1 MEMEPRSA
9 EGNRFQIP
17 SEWTGVEMPFP
28 RELSVID
35 LFRAHAKTKPEA
47 LAIKDDGRLLTY
59 AELDVRSN
67 CVANQLVQRGLQFE
81 DPVAVFLP
89 ASCEFLVAIFGVLK
103 AGGSYL
109 PLDVDTPAKR
119 LEFLLVDSGSRF
131 LLTNAACVECLR
143 NWPGIKLDLA
153 QVICTSNT
161 ETKKNPDVPSDAN
174 RRAYITYTSGSTGQP
189 KGVEIEHHSLTNFV
203 SFYHQRLN
211 LSVRDRASMLAE
223 VAFDGSVADIWPT
236 LCAGGSLTIPPK
248 GLLLNPDGLINWL
261 AVEEVTLTFVPTG
274 LAEILFTRTW
284 PKRMKLQFLVAGGD
298 RLRVRPPADLPFAVL
313 NGYGPTE
320 NTVFSTWSVVTPEDG
335 ERKAPPIGRPLG
347 NVKTYVLDE
356 HKRPVP
362 IGVPGELYL
371 GGEQVAR
378 GYLGRPELT
387 VERFPLLP
395 FVEQSAARVY
405 RTGDWVRWL
414 PEGELDFLGR
424 KDDQI
429 QIRGRRVELGEIE
442 ATLYSNPLVQQVC
455 CVPLLDEG
463 MPSGTVAHIV
473 LRKPGADPSDE
484 LRSYLRARLPDYMM
498 PSEFVVHEHLPLTP
512 QGKFDRTKLMAL
524 LLVGMEQP
532 QTIGG
537 EDKLDEA
544 LARLWHSLLPVAKS
558 SERDAT
564 FAALGG
570 DSLLAVKLIL
580 GVEEIIGQRIELST
594 FLLEPTLGGLCRAVR
609 RRVNESTFQP
619 VLALRKEGAR
629 PPLFCLY
636 DLFGDVNSYFDLVE
650 ALGNDQPVFGI
661 RSPALKDLARLPDS
675 IENAAAEGLRW
686 IRQVQPDGTPAL
698 IGYSWAG
705 LLAFEMARQ
714 LAHAEGI
721 SCFTALIG
729 TGAPMLPTTLV
740 SRFWHLTAT
749 FPQWT
754 WKLLTHRDHRRRRL
768 SRWLD
773 MAINTKNALSGVS
786 GARLPVPE
794 PEWGT
799 PISRHLFT
807 LARKY
812 KPAPIHPV
820 QVEFFRERG
829 DRDFFSSTYHPLQPW
844 NTIWLPDGGW
854 SRWSLLAPRI
864 YWLDGK
870 HTSILKPPAV
880 TGLAKELHKAMDQHF
895 KSFSFGSAC

>member
-1 MEMEPRSA
+1 
-9 EGNRFQIP
+9 
-17 SEWTGVEMPFP
+17 
-28 RELSVID
+28 
-35 LFRAHAKTKPEA
+35 LFRVHAKATPEA
-47 LAIKDDGRLLTY
+47 AALKDGGRLLTY

-67 CVANQLVQRGLQFE
+67 CVANELIQRGLQLE
-81 DPVAVFLP
+81 DSVAVFLP

-103 AGGSYL
+103 AGGSYF
-109 PLDVDTPAKR
+109 PLDVDTPPKR

-131 LLTNAACVECLR
+131 LLTDAASVECCR

-153 QVICTSNT
+153 QIICTSHT
-161 ETKKNPDVPSDAN
+161 GAKKNPDVPSNPN

-211 LSVRDRASMLAE
+211 LSCRDRASMLSQ

-236 LCAGGSLTIPPK
+236 LCAGGSVIIPPK
-248 GLLLNPDGLINWL
+248 GLLLNPDGLIRWL
-261 AVEEVTLTFVPTG
+261 AAEEVTLTFVPTG
-274 LAEILFTRTW
+274 VAEILFTRPW
-284 PKRMKLQFLVAGGD
+284 PKQMKLQFLATGGD
-298 RLRVRPPADLPFAVL
+298 RLRVRPPADLSFTVF

-335 ERKAPPIGRPLG
+335 KGKAPPIGRPLG
-347 NVKTYVLDE
+347 NVKAYVLDE
-356 HKRPVP
+356 HKNPVP

-387 VERFPLLP
+387 AGRFPLLS
-395 FVEQSAARVY
+395 FVEQSSARVY

-442 ATLYSNPLVQQVC
+442 ATLYSNARVQQVC

-473 LRKPGADPSDE
+473 LRNPGADPSDE
-484 LRSYLRARLPDYMM
+484 LRSYLRARLPDYMV
-498 PSEFVVHEHLPLTP
+498 PSEFVIHERLPLTP
-512 QGKFDRTKLMAL
+512 HGKFDRTKLMAL
-524 LLVGMEQP
+524 RLVETDQP
-532 QTIGG
+532 QTISGKDG
-537 EDKLDEA
+537 LEEA

-558 SERDAT
+558 SQRDAT

-570 DSLLAVKLIL
+570 DSLLGVKLML
-580 GVEEIIGQRIELST
+580 GVEEIIGQQMELST
-594 FLLEPTLGGLCRAVR
+594 FLLEPTLPGLCRAVR
-609 RRVNESTFQP
+609 TRINQTTFQP

-636 DLFGDVNSYFDLVE
+636 TAAGDVNEYFDLAE

-661 RSPALKDLARLPDS
+661 RSPALEDLARLPDS
-675 IENAAAEGLRW
+675 IENAAVEALRW
-686 IRQVQPDGTPAL
+686 IRQIQPDGTPAL

-714 LAHAEGI
+714 LADAEGI

-729 TGAPMLPTTLV
+729 TCAPVLPSTLV
-740 SRFWHLTAT
+740 FRFWHFTTA
-749 FPQWT
+749 FPQWM
-754 WKLLTHRDHRRRRL
+754 WKLMTHQGHRRRRL

-773 MAINTKNALSGVS
+773 MAIHAKNALSG
-786 GARLPVPE
+786 APLPL
-794 PEWGT
+794 PEWASS
-799 PISRHLFT
+799 PISRHLYI
-807 LARKY
+807 ADKY
-812 KPAPIHPV
+812 HPAPIHPI

-829 DRDFFSSTYHPLQPW
+829 ALYSRNYHPLRPGD
-844 NTIWLPDGGW
+844 TSWLPDGGW
-854 SRWSLLAPRI
+854 SHWSLLPPRI
-864 YWLDGK
+864 HWVDGD
-870 HTSILKPPAV
+870 HISILKPPNV
-880 TGLAKELHKAMDQHF
+880 TQMAKELRKAMDQHF
-895 KSFSFGSAC
+895 EASPLVAHVK

>member
-1 MEMEPRSA
+1 MEIEPRSV
-9 EGNRFQIP
+9 EGNRLQIP

-35 LFRAHAKTKPEA
+35 LFRAHVKTRPEA
-47 LAIKDDGRLLTY
+47 LAIKDGGRSLTY

-103 AGGSYL
+103 AGGSYF

-119 LEFLLVDSGSRF
+119 LKFLLVDSGSRF
-131 LLTNAACVECLR
+131 LLTNATCVECLR

-153 QVICTSNT
+153 QIICTSNA
-161 ETKKNPDVPSDAN
+161 ETQKNPDVPSDPN

-211 LSVRDRASMLAE
+211 LSVRDRASMLRQ

-248 GLLLNPDGLINWL
+248 GLLLHPHDFINWL

-274 LAEILFTRTW
+274 LAEILFTRPW
-284 PKRMKLQFLVAGGD
+284 PKRMKLQFLATGGD
-298 RLRVRPPADLPFAVL
+298 RLRVRPPADLPFTVF

-335 ERKAPPIGRPLG
+335 KGQPPPIGRPLG

-378 GYLGRPELT
+378 GYLRRPELT
-387 VERFPLLP
+387 AERFPLLP
-395 FVEQSAARVY
+395 IAEQSAGRVY

-442 ATLYSNPLVQQVC
+442 ATLYSNALVQQVC

-484 LRSYLRARLPDYMM
+484 LRSYLRARVPDYMV
-498 PSEFVVHEHLPLTP
+498 PSEFVIHERLPLTSH
-512 QGKFDRTKLMAL
+512 GKFDRKKLMDL
-524 LLVGMEQP
+524 RVLETEQP
-532 QTIGG
+532 QNIRA
-537 EDKLDEA
+537 EDGLEEA
-544 LARLWHSLLPVAKS
+544 LARLWHSLLPIAKS
-558 SERDAT
+558 SQRDTT

-570 DSLLAVKLIL
+570 DSLLSVKLML

-594 FLLEPTLGGLCRAVR
+594 FLLEPTLGGLCRVVR
-609 RRVNESTFQP
+609 RRLNESTFQP
-619 VLALRKEGAR
+619 VLALRKKGAR
-629 PPLFCLY
+629 LPLFCLY
-636 DLFGDVNSYFDLVE
+636 TLSGDVDLYFDLVE

-661 RSPALKDLARLPDS
+661 RSPALADLARLPDS
-675 IENAAAEGLRW
+675 IENAAAETLRW
-686 IRQVQPDGTPAL
+686 IRQIQPDGPPAL

-714 LAHAEGI
+714 LAHAEGA

-729 TGAPMLPTTLV
+729 TCAPTLPTTLV
-740 SRFWHLTAT
+740 SRLWHFTTA

-754 WKLLTHRDHRRRRL
+754 WKLMTHRGHRRRRL

-773 MAINTKNALSGVS
+773 MAINAKNALSG
-786 GARLPVPE
+786 APLPLPLPL
-794 PEWGT
+794 PEWASS
-799 PISRHLFT
+799 PISRHLYI
-807 LARKY
+807 LADKY
-812 KPAPIHPV
+812 QPAPIHPV

-829 DRDFFSSTYHPLQPW
+829 ALYSWNYHPLHPW
-844 NTIWLPDGGW
+844 DTSWLPDGGW
-854 SRWSLLAPRI
+854 SRWSLLPPRV
-864 YWLDGK
+864 YWLDGDHK
-870 HTSILKPPAV
+870 SILKSPAV
-880 TGLAKELHKAMDQHF
+880 SGLARELRKAMDQHF
-895 KSFSFGSAC
+895 VKASPLAGAC

>member
-1 MEMEPRSA
+1 MEIEPTSA
-9 EGNRFQIP
+9 EGDCFQIP

-35 LFRAHAKTKPEA
+35 LFRVHAKTRPEA
-47 LAIKDDGRLLTY
+47 LAIKDGGHLLTY

-103 AGGSYL
+103 AGGSYF

-119 LEFLLVDSGSRF
+119 LEFLLVDSRSLF

-143 NWPGIKLDLA
+143 NWPGIKLDLV
-153 QVICTSNT
+153 QIICTSNA
-161 ETKKNPDVPSDAN
+161 ETQKNPDVPSDPN

-203 SFYHQRLN
+203 SVYHQR
-211 LSVRDRASMLAE
+211 E

-248 GLLLNPDGLINWL
+248 GLLLNPDGFINWL
-261 AVEEVTLTFVPTG
+261 AVEEVTLIFVPTG
-274 LAEILFTRTW
+274 LAEILFTRAW
-284 PKRMKLQFLVAGGD
+284 PKRMKLQFLATGGD
-298 RLRVRPPADLPFAVL
+298 RLRVRPPADLPFTVF

-335 ERKAPPIGRPLG
+335 KGQPPPIGRPLG
-347 NVKTYVLDE
+347 NVKAYVLDE

-405 RTGDWVRWL
+405 RSGDWVRWL
-414 PEGELDFLGR
+414 PEGELNFLGR

-442 ATLYSNPLVQQVC
+442 ATLYSNALVQQVC

-463 MPSGTVAHIV
+463 MPSGTVARIV

-484 LRSYLRARLPDYMM
+484 LRSYLCARLPDYMV
-498 PSEFVVHEHLPLTP
+498 PSEFVIHERLPLTP
-512 QGKFDRTKLMAL
+512 HGKFDRKKLMDL
-524 LLVGMEQP
+524 RVLETEQP
-532 QTIGG
+532 QTISG
-537 EDKLDEA
+537 EDRLEEA
-544 LARLWHSLLPVAKS
+544 LARLWHSLLPAAKS
-558 SERDAT
+558 SQRNTT

-570 DSLLAVKLIL
+570 DSLLSVKLML
-580 GVEEIIGQRIELST
+580 GVEEIIGQRMELST

-609 RRVNESTFQP
+609 TRINESTFQA
-619 VLALRKEGAR
+619 VLALRKEGTR

-636 DLFGDVNSYFDLVE
+636 TVFRDVARYFDLAQ

-675 IENAAAEGLRW
+675 IEKAAEEGVRW
-686 IRQVQPDGTPAL
+686 IRQVQPHGTPAL
-698 IGYSWAG
+698 VGYSWAG
-705 LLAFEMARQ
+705 LLAFEIARQ

-729 TGAPMLPTTLV
+729 TGAPILPTTLG
-740 SRFWHLTAT
+740 SRFWHVTAT

-754 WKLLTHRDHRRRRL
+754 WKLMTHQGYRRRRL

-773 MAINTKNALSGVS
+773 MAINTKNALSG
-786 GARLPVPE
+786 APLPVPA
-794 PEWGT
+794 WAST
-799 PISRHLFT
+799 PISRHFY
-807 LARKY
+807 AVAVKY
-812 KPAPIHPV
+812 QPAPVHPV
-820 QVEFFRERG
+820 QVDLFRELEEPYLYSR
-829 DRDFFSSTYHPLQPW
+829 HPLQPW
-844 NTIWLPDGGW
+844 NTRWLPDGGW
-854 SRWSLLAPRI
+854 SRWSLLPPRV
-864 YWLDGK
+864 YWLDGN
-870 HTSILKPPAV
+870 HESILKPPAV
-880 TGLAKELHKAMDQHF
+880 SEFAKELRKAMDQHF
-895 KSFSFGSAC
+895 ETSPLVAHVK